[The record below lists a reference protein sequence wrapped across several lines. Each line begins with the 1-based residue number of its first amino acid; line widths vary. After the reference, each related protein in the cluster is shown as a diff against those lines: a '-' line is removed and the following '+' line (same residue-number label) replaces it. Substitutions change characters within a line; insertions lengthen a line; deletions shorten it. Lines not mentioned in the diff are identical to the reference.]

1 MPYHP
6 DRRLPIEGAFNLRDL
21 GGYALQGGA
30 ETRWGQ
36 ALRADGLGRLTHGD
50 IDLLL
55 ARGLRR
61 VIDLRAPAE
70 ARQHPGKLS
79 GISGIEVINLP
90 LYNDLAPMREITDPE
105 PLPGF
110 YRNII
115 AARGEM
121 VAEVFQA
128 IAETGEGAVMFHCTA
143 GKDRTGLIAA
153 LWLALAGAERE
164 VILADYALTGELI
177 PGLITLFNADLAARG
192 IDPELIRPMLGCEPH
207 YMEEALEFI
216 TTTYGDIPA
225 YLREIGLSSDVLT
238 TLRGRLVSA

>member
-21 GGYALQGGA
+21 GGYALANGA
-30 ETRWGQ
+30 QTRWGR
-36 ALRADGLGRLTHGD
+36 ALRADGLGRLSTAD

-55 ARGLRR
+55 SRGLTR
-61 VIDLRAPAE
+61 VIDLRAPSE

-79 GISGIEVINLP
+79 GISGIEVFNLP
-90 LYNDLAPMREITDPE
+90 LYDDLAPMREITDPE

-110 YRNII
+110 YRNMLSERS
-115 AARGEM
+115 AM

-177 PGLITLFNADLAARG
+177 PGLITLFNADLTARG
-192 IDPELIRPMLGCEPH
+192 IDPELIRPMLGCEPR
-207 YMEEALEFI
+207 YMAGALDFVN
-216 TTTYGDIPA
+216 TTYGDVTS
-225 YLREIGLSSDVLT
+225 YLQSSGLSAETLAALRARLASD
-238 TLRGRLVSA
+238 